1 MKLSA
6 SYPINAARDKVFGA
20 ITDPGVLQRCIEG
33 CEKITRIADDSYEAL
48 LKIGVAGLKGT
59 YTGKV
64 EIKDQKPPE
73 SYLLVMEGKGA
84 PGFVKGMAKVQLIE
98 QGSQTELHCEADVQV
113 GGMIA
118 AIGSRLIQAA
128 AKRMMDEF
136 FRKFAEELAAGR

>member
-6 SYPINAARDKVFGA
+6 SYSINAARDKVFSA
-20 ITDPGVLQRCIEG
+20 LTDPEVLKRCIEG
-33 CEKITRIADDSYEAL
+33 CEKITRIAEDDYEAL

-64 EIKDQKPPE
+64 RIKDQKPPE
-73 SYLLVMEGKGA
+73 SYMLVIEGKGA
-84 PGFVKGMAKVQLIE
+84 ASFVKGMAKVQLID
-98 QGSQTELHCEADVQV
+98 QSSQTELHCEADAQV

-118 AIGSRLIQAA
+118 AIGSRLIEAA

-136 FRKFAEELAAGR
+136 FRKLGEELAARR